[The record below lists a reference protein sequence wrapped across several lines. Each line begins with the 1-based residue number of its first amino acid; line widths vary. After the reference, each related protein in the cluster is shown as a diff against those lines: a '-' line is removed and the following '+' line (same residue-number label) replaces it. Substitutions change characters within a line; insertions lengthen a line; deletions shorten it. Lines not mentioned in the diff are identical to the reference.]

1 LSGGHSYLPQ
11 VYEVCQEDILTYNR
25 YMRFVRRTFLLTTGI
40 WGLSGGHSYL
50 QQVYEVCQEDIL
62 TYNRYLRFVRRTFLL
77 TTGIW
82 GLSGGHSYLQQVYE
96 VCQEDILTYNRYM
109 RFVRRTFL
117 LTTGIWGL
125 SGRESPLIKT
135 EDSLM
140 FGCFCDK
147 GSFKIVWFSAN
158 ILINISFWNDNKTK
172 YQTLNPEPNTIPY
185 YLSFNSKCSC
195 MPYKYKVPPW
205 GPISASYQFILCH
218 IDIINLRIR
227 LRVMVFHA
235 TFNNISAI
243 SCRSVLLVGE
253 RGVTG
258 EKHWPVTSHWQTL
271 SDNVV
276 SSTPRHERDS
286 NSQRLWW

>member
-1 LSGGHSYLPQ
+1 LSGGHSYLP
-11 VYEVCQEDILTYNR
+11 
-25 YMRFVRRTFLLTTGI
+25 
-40 WGLSGGHSYL
+40 
-50 QQVYEVCQEDIL
+50 
-62 TYNRYLRFVRRTFLL
+62 
-77 TTGIW
+77 
-82 GLSGGHSYLQQVYE
+82 QVYE

-276 SSTPRHERDS
+276 SSTPRHERDWKS
-286 NSQRLWW
+286 